1 MQIYGL
7 DLAGQSGENRFLLD
21 VRCGRGTY
29 IRTLCHD
36 IGRALGTCAHMAF
49 LLRVRS
55 GVFGI
60 EDAVT
65 PEEFLAGAP
74 DAHLMPLDAPLQHLP
89 AVRLGETLERA
100 VRNGNPIRM
109 EHWKRP
115 LQEGTVARIY
125 LGQAFAGIG
134 QAQEG
139 RIRFRCMLLHG
150 GSPQ

>member
-1 MQIYGL
+1 MAARRVEL
-7 DLAGQSGENRFLLD
+7 LVDLQS
-21 VRCGRGTY
+21 
-29 IRTLCHD
+29 
-36 IGRALGTCAHMAF
+36 
-49 LLRVRS
+49 RVM
-55 GVFGI
+55 
-60 EDAVT
+60 DAWN
-65 PEEFLAGAP
+65 ER
-74 DAHLMPLDAPLQHLP
+74 
-89 AVRLGETLERA
+89 RLGETLERA

-139 RIRFRCMLLHG
+139 RIRFRCMLLRG

>member
-7 DLAGQSGENRFLLD
+7 DLVGQSGENRFLLD

-74 DAHLMPLDAPLQHLP
+74 DARLMPLDAPLQHLP

-139 RIRFRCMLLHG
+139 RIRFRCMLLRG

>member
-1 MQIYGL
+1 MEHLEI
-7 DLAGQSGENRFLLD
+7 LAPAGSPE
-21 VRCGRGTY
+21 
-29 IRTLCHD
+29 
-36 IGRALGTCAHMAF
+36 ALF
-49 LLRVRS
+49 
-55 GVFGI
+55 
-60 EDAVT
+60 
-65 PEEFLAGAP
+65 
-74 DAHLMPLDAPLQHLP
+74 P
-89 AVRLGETLERA
+89 AVRLGETLECA

-139 RIRFRCMLLHG
+139 RIRFRCMLLRG